1 MKYLENKT
9 KIVATIGP
17 ASADEATLRA
27 MICEGLNVVRI
38 NFSHGS
44 YEDHQKVIDN
54 VRKLNDELGTH
65 IALLADLQG
74 PKIRTGEMEG
84 GSVQLETG
92 ARLVIS
98 TQAIIGTSQRFS
110 INYTS
115 FAEEVVQ
122 GDFVL
127 LDDGKLKLQVE
138 STNGRDEVAARVIH
152 GGTLSSKK
160 GVNLPN
166 TRIRIPSL
174 TEKDRSDLIFALK
187 NKISWI
193 GLSFVRSPKDVVEL
207 KKLIADSGDDA
218 RVIAKIEKPEAVNE
232 LDKILEV
239 SDGLMVARGDL
250 GVEMPIEEIPITQKE
265 IIRKCRNAAKPVII
279 ATQMMES
286 MIENFSPTRAEVT
299 DVANAVLDGA
309 DAVML
314 SGETSVGKY
323 PVEVI
328 KAMYKIIFR
337 MEQHQ
342 GMYYTPVTPLL
353 VSERF
358 ISDAICNNAAQLAQ
372 ITGSRAIITMTF
384 SGYTAIKTAAFRP
397 NSYVYVFTANRMI
410 LDTLALIWGTK
421 SFYYDAF
428 VSTDD
433 TIADI
438 KSMLK
443 SMGYIRRGDYV
454 INLASMPISDR
465 GTTNM
470 LRLSEVE

>member
-17 ASADEATLRA
+17 ASASKETLKD
-27 MICEGLNVVRI
+27 MIMSGLNVARI
-38 NFSHGS
+38 NFSHGT
-44 YEDHQKVIDN
+44 YEDHKKVIN
-54 VRKLNDELGTH
+54 LVREINSELESH
-65 IALLADLQG
+65 VALLADLQG
-74 PKIRTGEMEG
+74 PKIRTGEMEN
-84 GSVQLETG
+84 GSIELRNG
-92 ARLVIS
+92 ARINIS
-98 TQAIIGTSQRFS
+98 INALLGTSTCFS
-110 INYTS
+110 INYQR
-115 FAEEVVQ
+115 FAEEVSS
-122 GDFVL
+122 GDIVL
-127 LDDGKLKLQVE
+127 LDDGKLKL
-138 STNGRDEVAARVIH
+138 RVISSNDIDTVTAEVVH
-152 GGTLSSKK
+152 GGILASKK

-166 TRIRIPSL
+166 TKIMIPSL
-174 TEKDRSDLIFALK
+174 TEKDRADLEFALK
-187 NKISWI
+187 NDISWI
-193 GLSFVRSPKDVVEL
+193 GLSFVRRPEDVVEL
-207 KKLIADSGDDA
+207 KKLIADYGSEA
-218 RVIAKIEKPEAVNE
+218 RVISKIEKPEAVLL

-265 IIRKCRNAAKPVII
+265 IIRKCRNVAKPVII

-328 KAMYKIIFR
+328 KAMHKIVIR
-337 MEQHQ
+337 MERHQ
-342 GMYYTPVTPLL
+342 GMYNTPITPLF

-372 ITGSRAIITMTF
+372 ITGARAIITMTF

-397 NSYVYVFTANRMI
+397 HSYVYVFTANKQL
-410 LDTLALIWGTK
+410 LDTLSLIWGTR
-421 SFYYDAF
+421 SFYYDQF

-438 KSMLK
+438 KGFLK
-443 SMGYIRRGDYV
+443 EKQYIQVGDYV
-454 INLASMPISDR
+454 INLASMPINAR

>member
-17 ASADEATLRA
+17 ASSDVDVLRQ
-27 MICEGLNVVRI
+27 MMMEGLNVVRI
-38 NFSHGS
+38 NFSHGE
-44 YEDHQKVIDN
+44 YADHQRVIDN
-54 VRKLNDELGTH
+54 VRLLNKELKTH
-65 IALLADLQG
+65 TAILADLQG
-74 PKIRTGEMEG
+74 PKIRTGMMEG
-84 GSVQLETG
+84 GLVQLKTG
-92 ARLVIS
+92 DTVRI
-98 TQAIIGTSQRFS
+98 TTTEQPGTAECFS
-110 INYTS
+110 INYMR
-115 FAEEVVQ
+115 FAEEVDL
-122 GDFVL
+122 GNHIL
-127 LDDGKLKLQVE
+127 LDDGKLKLTVISSNGKDLVE
-138 STNGRDEVAARVIH
+138 ARIIH
-152 GGTLSSKK
+152 GGTLSSRK

-174 TEKDRSDLIFALK
+174 TEKDRSDLEFALK
-187 NKISWI
+187 NDISWI
-193 GLSFVRSPKDVVEL
+193 GLSFVRSPDDVVEL
-207 KKLIADSGDDA
+207 KKIIADHGAEA
-218 RVIAKIEKPEAVNE
+218 RVIAKIEKPEAVE
-232 LDKILEV
+232 RLDKILEV

-265 IIRKCRNAAKPVII
+265 IIRKCRNASKPVII

-299 DVANAVLDGA
+299 DVANAVLDGS

-314 SGETSVGKY
+314 SGETSVGRY

-328 KAMYKIIFR
+328 KAMFKIIIR
-337 MEQHQ
+337 MERHQ
-342 GMYYTPVTPLL
+342 SIYNTPVTPLL
-353 VSERF
+353 QSERF

-372 ITGSRAIITMTF
+372 ITGARAIITMTF

-397 NSYVYVFTANRMI
+397 NSFVYVFTANQKI
-410 LDTLALIWGTK
+410 LDTLVLLWGTK
-421 SFYYDAF
+421 SFYYDKF

-438 KSMLK
+438 KQFLK
-443 SMGYIRRGDYV
+443 QKEYIKTGDYV
-454 INLASMPISDR
+454 INLASMPITER